1 VPVIVRRER
10 DALQFASVPMSAV
23 TASAR
28 FREPA
33 RLLELPIAAWATHGK
48 CGETATATDPFI
60 GFRRRDA
67 RCGQD
72 GG

>member
-10 DALQFASVPMSAV
+10 GALQFASVRCPPYRLP
-23 TASAR
+23 R

-33 RLLELPIAAWATHGK
+33 RLLELPIAACATHGK
-48 CGETATATDPFI
+48 CGKTATATDPFI
-60 GFRRRDA
+60 GFRQRDA